1 MIRPVLLK
9 CPDEFI
15 PNTNISQNRS
25 ASADTPPLCLS
36 GTHDTSG
43 LIPPL
48 RTPCPV
54 ITGEVAISA
63 ELIASF
69 YVRSLIAFHLSCL
82 VLFAMI
88 AVYLMSTPSLISGR
102 LCCYC

>member
-1 MIRPVLLK
+1 MFVRYPRHLRL
-9 CPDEFI
+9 D
-15 PNTNISQNRS
+15 
-25 ASADTPPLCLS
+25 
-36 GTHDTSG
+36 
-43 LIPPL
+43 PPL

-69 YVRSLIAFHLSCL
+69 YVRSPIAFHLSCL

-88 AVYLMSTPSLISGR
+88 SFVTMNIIIATLYM
-102 LCCYC
+102 